1 MALAVSRSICD
12 RRDTARRTLNERSR
26 CTVIAQSIDTNNDM
40 TTGFAQR
47 VFAWTCVLS
56 GVTAS
61 NPRQASRATP
71 PASEHGDAANAADA
85 IRSPGRGPTLWLAVS
100 LSMGSAI
107 ALGLARF
114 SYALLLPPMKI
125 DLGWSFAQAG
135 AMNTA
140 NALGYLLG
148 ALAFPRLSRRW
159 SAGTL
164 FVGGCI
170 ATAVLMAI
178 TGVLSDT
185 GALLVQR
192 VATGIASAFIF
203 VSGGVLAA
211 RLATSRPRDAGL
223 VLGLYYGGT
232 GWGIVASALL
242 VPVSLASFTLVHRT
256 HDWQMAW
263 FALAVACVALS
274 LVAARAARRI
284 DRQHVIRTGTGD
296 ATAAAPRATP
306 MLRYAFALAGY
317 GLFGVGYIGYMTFI
331 IALLR
336 NGGMSE
342 GVVTGFY
349 LLLGVATIV
358 SARIWSKLLDRMRGG
373 QALAL
378 LNALLAL
385 ATLLPAIVAHPAVA
399 FASGVLFGAT
409 FLSAVASTTAF
420 VRHNLPAAHWGRGIS
435 AFTIV
440 FAFGQIVGPT
450 VIGLV
455 SDGVGLERGLIYSAC
470 LLAAGAVLAAL
481 QTSLSQTPI
490 R

>member
-1 MALAVSRSICD
+1 MTSDAEDDVWLVALASHA
-12 RRDTARRTLNERSR
+12 TRTPNERSR

-40 TTGFAQR
+40 TTGFARR
-47 VFAWTCVLS
+47 VMVWTCVLS
-56 GVTAS
+56 SITAS
-61 NPRQASRATP
+61 NARQPSRAAP
-71 PASEHGDAANAADA
+71 PTGEAADA
-85 IRSPGRGPTLWLAVS
+85 AHATRSPGRGPTLWLAVC

-114 SYALLLPPMKI
+114 SYALLLPPMKS

-159 SAGTL
+159 SAGAL
-164 FVGGCI
+164 FVGGCV
-170 ATAVLMAI
+170 ATALLMAI
-178 TGVLSDT
+178 TGLSSDT
-185 GALLVQR
+185 GALLAQR

-211 RLATSRPRDAGL
+211 RLATSHPRDAGL

-242 VPVSLASFTLVHRT
+242 VPVSLASFALVHRA

-274 LVAARAARRI
+274 LIAGRAARRI
-284 DRQHVIRTGTGD
+284 DRQHAISA
-296 ATAAAPRATP
+296 ATSDDAAAAQPAAP

-358 SARIWSKLLDRMRGG
+358 SARIWSGLLDRMRGG

-385 ATLLPAIVAHPAVA
+385 ATLMPAIVAHPVVA

-455 SDGVGLERGLIYSAC
+455 SDGVGLERGLIYSAG
-470 LLAAGAVLAAL
+470 LLAAGAMLAAL
-481 QTSLSQTPI
+481 QTSLLRTPI

>member
-1 MALAVSRSICD
+1 
-12 RRDTARRTLNERSR
+12 
-26 CTVIAQSIDTNNDM
+26 M
-40 TTGFAQR
+40 TTGFDRSVISWSSSLNNLADR
-47 VFAWTCVLS
+47 D
-56 GVTAS
+56 
-61 NPRQASRATP
+61 PRYT
-71 PASEHGDAANAADA
+71 HDAAPPRAVHDAATA
-85 IRSPGRGPTLWLAVS
+85 GSPRRGRALWLAVC

-114 SYALLLPPMKI
+114 SYALLLPPMKA
-125 DLGWSFAQAG
+125 DLGWSFAQSG

-148 ALAFPRLSRRW
+148 ALAFPRMSRRW
-159 SAGTL
+159 SAGAL
-164 FVGGCI
+164 FVAGCM
-170 ATAVLMAI
+170 ATALLMAT
-178 TGVLSDT
+178 TGMLSDT
-185 GALLVQR
+185 NALFAQR

-211 RLATSRPRDAGL
+211 RLATAHPRDAGL

-242 VPVSLASFTLVHRT
+242 VPLALASFSSVHRA
-256 HDWQMAW
+256 HGWQLAW
-263 FALAVACVALS
+263 FALAAACVVLS
-274 LVAARAARRI
+274 LIAGRAARRI
-284 DRQHVIRTGTGD
+284 DSQHVLRTD
-296 ATAAAPRATP
+296 AASAASVAGHAPP
-306 MLRYAFALAGY
+306 MTRYAFALAGY

-331 IALLR
+331 VALLR
-336 NGGMSE
+336 NDGMSE
-342 GVVTGFY
+342 GTVTGFY

-358 SARIWSKLLDRMRGG
+358 SARIWSRLLDRMRGG

-385 ATLLPAIVAHPAVA
+385 ATLMPAIVTHPVVA

-450 VIGLV
+450 VIGWV

-470 LLAAGAVLAAL
+470 VLAAGAVLAVIQKTLTQRAP
-481 QTSLSQTPI
+481 SVN
-490 R
+490 